1 MPFLLIIQVLHVLA
15 FSAVHQGN
23 AVKKKKRQSWTKW
36 LPALRPYRNC
46 VGVRLVCLFRRERKS
61 VCELRVC
68 RVLNVTAE
76 GRGSRIKISAAVS
89 NAFVEQC
96 CGHTFQPYG
105 GEAAERR
112 DDECTT
118 VCSHATHRGR
128 FVRRCAWER
137 EKTSAIHY
145 WSERI
150 MPLSATP
157 IRL

>member
-23 AVKKKKRQSWTKW
+23 AVKKKKDKAELNDYQRSGLIATVW
-36 LPALRPYRNC
+36 
-46 VGVRLVCLFRRERKS
+46 VCGSCACFGERKS

-128 FVRRCAWER
+128 FVRRCA
-137 EKTSAIHY
+137 
-145 WSERI
+145 
-150 MPLSATP
+150 
-157 IRL
+157 